1 MWTIRKVKST
11 WGPHPRRVP
20 TLFLALP
27 PVAINHVLPVK
38 IQERFLHTSG
48 RRKEKVIIIK
58 YKSNIRV
65 GNMNMFLSNTTSQ
78 SGKKSIKIHT
88 TSTDYQP
95 THQFDIYRIFHP
107 TESTLLT

>member
-1 MWTIRKVKST
+1 MWTIGKVKST

-65 GNMNMFLSNTTSQ
+65 GNMTMFLIQLANQ
-78 SGKKSIKIHT
+78 AEN
-88 TSTDYQP
+88 Q
-95 THQFDIYRIFHP
+95 
-107 TESTLLT
+107 